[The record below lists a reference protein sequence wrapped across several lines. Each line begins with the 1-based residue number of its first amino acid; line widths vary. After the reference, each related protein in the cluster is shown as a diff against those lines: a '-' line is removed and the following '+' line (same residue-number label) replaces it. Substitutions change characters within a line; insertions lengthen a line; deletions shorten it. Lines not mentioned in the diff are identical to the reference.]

1 VKKIN
6 LTPFD
11 WGLVAAFGLTAVIG
25 IVGYLYTSSMLDTA
39 KQELG
44 NENSRLQQLT
54 TGRRYRPSEVNIKA
68 LEENN
73 KRLEAMLQPIVEQ
86 MVKES
91 EKISKVTEKDPVLFK
106 QDVTDTV
113 KRLTDQAKA
122 KNVEI
127 PANFAFTFGRYQQT
141 NPTKE
146 ATLNLGKQLVGIE
159 ALSQLVYGAGI
170 RKLIALRRTFDED
183 VASGG
188 SGAGSSAESLP
199 LKIVR
204 GESGFYTVYPLEVE
218 FECAPLELKAFLE
231 GVAKAPNIFVIRSI
245 QSTNSTTV
253 PKLADLN
260 KDAGSG
266 GEGAAQGS
274 ARPEGRP
281 PKTIIGNELI
291 RVKVRIDL
299 VEWTKPEGAEMAQK
313 K

>member
-1 VKKIN
+1 VKKIA

-11 WGLVAAFGLTAVIG
+11 WGLVVAFGLTAIAGIG
-25 IVGYLYTSSMLDTA
+25 GYLYTSSLLDTA

-54 TGRRYRPSEVNIKA
+54 TSRRYLPSEANIKA

-73 KRLEAMLQPIVEQ
+73 KRLEAMLQPIMEQ
-86 MVKES
+86 MLKKS
-91 EKISKVTEKDPVLFK
+91 EKLSKVTEKDPVLFK

-127 PANFAFTFGRYQQT
+127 PANFGFTFGRYQQT

-146 ATLNLGKQLVGIE
+146 ATLNLGKQLAGIE
-159 ALSQLVYGAGI
+159 ALSQVVYNAGV
-170 RKLIALRRTFDED
+170 RKLIAIRRTFDED
-183 VASGG
+183 AGSGG
-188 SGAGSSAESLP
+188 VGAGSTAESLP

-218 FECAPLELKAFLE
+218 FECAPLELKTFLE
-231 GVAKAPNIFVIRSI
+231 GAAKAPNIFVIRSV
-245 QSTNSTTV
+245 QSTNSTAV
-253 PKLADLN
+253 PKRADLD
-260 KDAGSG
+260 KDAGPVAG
-266 GEGAAQGS
+266 EAAEGAS
-274 ARPEGRP
+274 RNEPRP

-299 VEWTKPEGAEMAQK
+299 VEWTKPEGAEVAQK